1 MQQNQTRHSK
11 VNASQPM
18 LMISDSVFDLAIE
31 TAKLSPLKKEIKQQA
46 IAVAMAS
53 NAPKKMSAILLDKRN
68 RVISTG
74 VNSYVTTH
82 PQQFYAAVMASKKFK
97 NPNLIKKQFL
107 HAELNAILKARK
119 PGNKLV
125 ICRVG
130 GHSGKELRNSFCCII
145 CYNYI
150 TTNCPWIKEIHW
162 STNDQEFV
170 YIKL

>member
-1 MQQNQTRHSK
+1 MQQKQTRGSK
-11 VNASQPM
+11 VNSGQSM

-97 NPNLIKKQFL
+97 NPSLKKKCFL
-107 HAELNAILKARK
+107 HCEISCLLKARK
-119 PGNKLV
+119 PGHKLV

-130 GHSGKELRNSFCCII
+130 GHGGTELRESFCCNI
-145 CYNYI
+145 CYLYI
-150 TTNCPWIKEIHW
+150 TTNCPSIKEIHW
-162 STNDQEFV
+162 STNEQDFK